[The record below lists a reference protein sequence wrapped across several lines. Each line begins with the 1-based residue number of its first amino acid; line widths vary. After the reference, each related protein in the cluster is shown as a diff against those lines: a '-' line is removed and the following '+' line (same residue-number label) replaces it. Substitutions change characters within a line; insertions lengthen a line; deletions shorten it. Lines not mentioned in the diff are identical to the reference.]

1 MCWSWLNSLA
11 RPGQQV
17 ALQRAKRCDQVTS
30 PMSWRPRPLRPL
42 RLTSPQSDAD
52 HFKRSAEDAP
62 TLWAELCAV
71 GSIATPRSNLTQVVA
86 TRGYSPPPP
95 AKAHVKPETWA

>member
-1 MCWSWLNSLA
+1 MCRSWLNSLT
-11 RPGQQV
+11 RPSQQV
-17 ALQRAKRCDQVTS
+17 ALHWAKGCDQVTS
-30 PMSWRPRPLRPL
+30 PMSWRRPL